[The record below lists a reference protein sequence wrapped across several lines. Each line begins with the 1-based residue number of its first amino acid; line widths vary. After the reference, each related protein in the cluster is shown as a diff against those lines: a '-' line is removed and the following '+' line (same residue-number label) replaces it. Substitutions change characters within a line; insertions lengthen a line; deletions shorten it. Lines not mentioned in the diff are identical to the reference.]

1 MSDDGRYVAFDSTAT
16 NLVTP
21 DANGNAP
28 DIFTR
33 AAVVPQID
41 SVARVGSLTFGGQF
55 EAAPRL
61 GWGRHTLRI
70 TGKGFGPDVSVA
82 LGAGVTILNVQRT
95 PTQIN
100 VELSVANG
108 SSGTRDVTVSNV
120 GLLPINSIASSQVCT
135 ACVAIQRWVT
145 VPDPVPSNYQLVRV
159 LSNNEFTPATNWPG
173 IASLFIS
180 ASELWLHSE
189 TFFQSL
195 PTGSTT

>member
-1 MSDDGRYVAFDSTAT
+1 MAGDTNAHDDIFVRDRTSGLTQIASTTSLLDPANGFSGRSAMSDDGRYVAFDSTAT

-21 DANGNAP
+21 DANGNAH

-33 AAVVPQID
+33 AAVVPHID

-100 VELSVANG
+100 VELRVANG

-120 GLLPINSIASSQVCT
+120 GLLPINSIASSQVCS

-145 VPDPVPSNYQLVRV
+145 VPDPVPSD
-159 LSNNEFTPATNWPG
+159 
-173 IASLFIS
+173 
-180 ASELWLHSE
+180 
-189 TFFQSL
+189 
-195 PTGSTT
+195 